1 MTMAPKLIKKKQ
13 GHNKSQDDRKQEP
26 VLASGEYRDLAT
38 MSAFRL
44 EKGKGKG
51 ATLISKGCAKSTRDI
66 IEWKRE
72 NSREAM
78 MVEREVTCKPSPIL
92 PMSGKPVESPLQ
104 GTWDAHQWTQ
114 GGRSAGRTMLDDPL
128 NHQWRCRCQGW
139 LTWKTETVCRWM
151 SCASPII
158 PSNSKEIHVRPYRA
172 GDTFLRGKILCLFH
186 RCWLQ
191 LSKGCTALFEIL
203 TKLYTTIH

>member
-1 MTMAPKLIKKKQ
+1 MTMAPKVIKKKQ
-13 GHNKSQDDRKQEP
+13 GHNESQDDRKQEP

-78 MVEREVTCKPSPIL
+78 MVERGNMQAITHPAKCQESRWSHPYKAHGMLT
-92 PMSGKPVESPLQ
+92 SGHRVGEAGGQNHARWSFESPMEVQMPGVTYLEN
-104 GTWDAHQWTQ
+104 WN
-114 GGRSAGRTMLDDPL
+114 SVSLD
-128 NHQWRCRCQGW
+128 
-139 LTWKTETVCRWM
+139 V
-151 SCASPII
+151 
-158 PSNSKEIHVRPYRA
+158 
-172 GDTFLRGKILCLFH
+172 LCITH
-186 RCWLQ
+186 
-191 LSKGCTALFEIL
+191 
-203 TKLYTTIH
+203 YP

>member
-1 MTMAPKLIKKKQ
+1 M
-13 GHNKSQDDRKQEP
+13 SQDDRKQEP

-78 MVEREVTCKPSPIL
+78 MVEREATRKPSPIL
-92 PMSGKPVESPLQ
+92 PSVSHLESPLQ

-114 GGRSAGRTMLDDPL
+114 GGRSGGQ
-128 NHQWRCRCQGW
+128 NHAR
-139 LTWKTETVCRWM
+139 
-151 SCASPII
+151 
-158 PSNSKEIHVRPYRA
+158 
-172 GDTFLRGKILCLFH
+172 
-186 RCWLQ
+186 
-191 LSKGCTALFEIL
+191 
-203 TKLYTTIH
+203 